1 MKKINNDYGF
11 TLIELIVVVAIIGI
25 LAGMTIPKVT
35 NVRNK
40 ADLNVV
46 KSDLRT
52 LQTSLEIYAMENE
65 YQYPDKSN
73 FENLDFGKTEDFT
86 YEKAGEKYL
95 VYYNEQIGGK
105 YYYIK
110 SSGANIENDESEP
123 SL

>member
-110 SSGANIENDESEP
+110 SSGANIENDESVP